1 MASAGHPATQAPQS
15 MQVPSSTDAA
25 PSFMVIAP
33 TGQVPVQASH
43 PTHFDES
50 TFAAIINSSFFQSR
64 GWLPRASKVNYTL
77 NGITSSKKSGFF
89 RFSADTSAKKMKKK
103 GNPLLH
109 FCENGV
115 YLSASS
121 APVAQLDRASGY
133 GPEGCRFKSYQ
144 VHHFVRAAHLPK
156 KSTLYDF
163 LSAPSSV
170 SSLWRSFPFISA
182 VFQV

>member
-15 MQVPSSTDAA
+15 IQVPSSTDAA

-89 RFSADTSAKKMKKK
+89 RFSADKSAKKRKKK
-103 GNPLLH
+103 AIGACIPAKTEYIKWH
-109 FCENGV
+109 
-115 YLSASS
+115 
-121 APVAQLDRASGY
+121 
-133 GPEGCRFKSYQ
+133 
-144 VHHFVRAAHLPK
+144 
-156 KSTLYDF
+156 
-163 LSAPSSV
+163 
-170 SSLWRSFPFISA
+170 
-182 VFQV
+182 